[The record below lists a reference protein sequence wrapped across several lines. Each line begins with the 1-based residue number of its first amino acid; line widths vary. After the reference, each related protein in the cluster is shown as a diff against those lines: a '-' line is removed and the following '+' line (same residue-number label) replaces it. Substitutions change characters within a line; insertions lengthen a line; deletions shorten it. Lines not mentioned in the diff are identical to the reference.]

1 MEFTKTVYIG
11 DIEFEVTFDATES
24 KPAKL
29 WGDNAHPAEGGEA
42 EVSSAEINGVDV
54 WELLSQTTQ
63 NKINQAVL
71 EMVDDCFAD
80 ADDTAM
86 ADAAEHRDCE

>member
-1 MEFTKTVYIG
+1 
-11 DIEFEVTFDATES
+11 
-24 KPAKL
+24 
-29 WGDNAHPAEGGEA
+29 
-42 EVSSAEINGVDV
+42 VSSAEINGVDV